1 MSTVQRA
8 RGEADM
14 EFNDL
19 KVFHAVATHGSVS
32 KAAIELNYV
41 QSNVTARIKLLEKE
55 LQTPLFYRHKRG
67 MILNSEGKRLLEQ
80 SREILSGMEELKR
93 TFQDH
98 SNPSGVLEIGVVETV
113 NALPAILSSY
123 IQKYPNVELS
133 LKAGVTE
140 LLMQQVID
148 MKLDGAF
155 VTGPIRH
162 QFIEQVEV
170 IQEKLVLVTKE
181 KTFSME
187 EITKRPLLLYNKG
200 CGYRD
205 RLESWMKAEGI
216 IPKQIMEFGTFG
228 TIIGSV
234 AAGIGI
240 TIFPES
246 SISDLVDNGIVFC
259 HELPE
264 PYHEI
269 TTIFIHRKD
278 SYVTST
284 LRCFMDEIVART
296 RFQQEMVP
304 ANSNLQSFK

>member
-1 MSTVQRA
+1 
-8 RGEADM
+8 M

-19 KVFHAVATHGSVS
+19 KVFHTVATYGSVS
-32 KAAIELNYV
+32 KAALELNYV

-80 SREILSGMEELKR
+80 SREILSAMEELKR
-93 TFQDH
+93 TFLDK
-98 SNPSGVLEIGVVETV
+98 SNPSGVLEIGMVETI
-113 NALPAILSSY
+113 NALPYILSSY
-123 IQKYPNVELS
+123 INKYPDVELS
-133 LKAGVTE
+133 LKAGVTD
-140 LLMQQVID
+140 LLLQQVVD

-162 QFIEQVEV
+162 PLIEQVEV

-181 KTFSME
+181 ENFSVE

-240 TIFPES
+240 TIIPES
-246 SISDLVDNGIVFC
+246 SISDLVENRTLFC
-259 HELPE
+259 HDVPE

-269 TTIFIHRKD
+269 TTIFIRRKD
-278 SYVTST
+278 SYITST
-284 LRCFMDEIVART
+284 LQCFMDEIVART
-296 RFQQEMVP
+296 RLEHEELPECQ
-304 ANSNLQSFK
+304 AIR

>member
-1 MSTVQRA
+1 VNTYQRA
-8 RGEADM
+8 GGVRL

-19 KVFHAVATHGSVS
+19 KIFQAVATYGSVS
-32 KAAIELNYV
+32 KAALELNYV

-55 LQTPLFYRHKRG
+55 LRTPLFYRHKRG
-67 MILNSEGKRLLEQ
+67 MILNPEGKRLLEQ
-80 SREILSGMEELKR
+80 SREVLSGIEEIKR
-93 TFQDH
+93 TFQDKLD
-98 SNPSGVLEIGVVETV
+98 PSGILEIGIVETV
-113 NALPAILSSY
+113 MALPDILSSY
-123 IQKYPNVELS
+123 HSKYPHVELS
-133 LKAGVTE
+133 LKAGVTDF
-140 LLMQQVID
+140 LLQQVID

-162 QFIEQVEV
+162 PLIEQVEV

-181 KTFSME
+181 RTFSME

-200 CGYRD
+200 CGYRE
-205 RLESWMKAEGI
+205 RLESWMKVEGI

-240 TIFPES
+240 TIIPES
-246 SISDLVDNGIVFC
+246 SITDLVANGAVFC
-259 HELPE
+259 HSLPE

-269 TTIFIHRKD
+269 TTIFIRRKD

-284 LRCFMDEIVART
+284 LQCFMDEIVART
-296 RFQQEMVP
+296 RT
-304 ANSNLQSFK
+304 AT